1 MFGPRITP
9 FSFSTVLG
17 GLSKT
22 LNVVNQAI
30 PLYKQVTP
38 MISNARK
45 AISLIKEFSN
55 TSINKTLTNINENV
69 KPTIQSHVKIDNKNR
84 PTFFQ

>member
-1 MFGPRITP
+1 MFGPRINP
-9 FSFSTVLG
+9 FSFTKILG

-30 PLYKQVTP
+30 PLYNQITP

-45 AISLIKEFSN
+45 AINLVKEFSN
-55 TSINKTLTNINENV
+55 TSVNKAITNINDNV
-69 KPTIQSHVKIDNKNR
+69 RPNIPKNLTIENKNR

>member
-9 FSFSTVLG
+9 FSFTTVLG

-30 PLYKQVTP
+30 PLYNQISP

-45 AISLIKEFSN
+45 AISLVKEFSN
-55 TSINKTLTNINENV
+55 TSINKTITNINDNV
-69 KPTIQSHVKIDNKNR
+69 KPTIAKHINIDNKNR